1 MIPQVGTD
9 NKVKSIFLQL
19 TEYRKRR
26 GSVSIRRFFLTLL
39 PGGSRADRVP
49 GHVRQGKNKF
59 IFDELVKIEPARAKN
74 AFHGF
79 GVVVGVELVFVGH
92 YLHAITDIYR
102 YNHRFQAALANH
114 GRLCLHMKIKKQL
127 ILRIAAA
134 LNPPA
139 DQRLRLA
146 GKIAD
151 QSAKL
156 HYRLFALRFAA
167 KPGKLKNIS

>member
-26 GSVSIRRFFLTLL
+26 GSVGIRRFFLSLL
-39 PGGSRADRVP
+39 LGESRADRVP
-49 GHVRQGKNKF
+49 GHVRQSK
-59 IFDELVKIEPARAKN
+59 DEFVFNEPVKIEPARAKN
-74 AFHGF
+74 AFNGF
-79 GVVVGVELVFVGH
+79 RVIVGVELIFVGNN
-92 YLHAITDIYR
+92 LHTITDINR
-102 YNHRFQAALANH
+102 HNHRLQAALANH

-134 LNPPA
+134 LNLPA

-146 GKIAD
+146 RKIAD
-151 QSAKL
+151 QSAEL